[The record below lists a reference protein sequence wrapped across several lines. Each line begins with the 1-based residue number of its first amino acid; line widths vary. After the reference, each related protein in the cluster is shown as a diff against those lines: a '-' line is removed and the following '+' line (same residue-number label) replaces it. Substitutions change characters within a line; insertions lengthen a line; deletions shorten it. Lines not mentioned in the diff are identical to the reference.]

1 MTALFGRVSAKVNSI
16 NGSRQIVV
24 LNLVAM
30 IRLNIIA
37 ETKLIFF
44 LEVNRVSFNDGNI
57 DLIAFRFI

>member
-1 MTALFGRVSAKVNSI
+1 MAALLGRVGAKVNSI

-24 LNLVAM
+24 LYLMAM

-44 LEVNRVSFNDGNI
+44 LEVNRLSFNDGKRRVM
-57 DLIAFRFI
+57 L